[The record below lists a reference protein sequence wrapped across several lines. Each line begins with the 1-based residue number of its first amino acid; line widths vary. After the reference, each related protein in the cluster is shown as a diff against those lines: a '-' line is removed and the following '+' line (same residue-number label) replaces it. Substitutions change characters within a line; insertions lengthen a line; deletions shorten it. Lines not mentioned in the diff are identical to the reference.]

1 MDIGATIG
9 KRITYFRINVG
20 WNQKQLALELGVD
33 PSRISRIERGLAK
46 PLFEEVERIGML
58 LGQPLAHF
66 DTKRP
71 VQLTITVTFKGTQPG
86 PGAQLPAPPTA

>member
-9 KRITYFRINVG
+9 ARIAYFRNLVG
-20 WNQKQLALELGVD
+20 WNQKRLALELKAD

-46 PLFEEVERIGML
+46 PLFEEVERIGLL

-71 VQLTITVTFKGTQPG
+71 VHLMVNVVLNGG
-86 PGAQLPAPPTA
+86 EAQA